1 MHCYQFE
8 ISCRWV
14 AARLRRRG
22 IDATERD
29 PSFMEAVSD
38 LGLDSVADA
47 VGMSEQRLSSV
58 ARRLGYDT
66 SAAA

>member
-22 IDATERD
+22 IEIAERD
-29 PSFMEAVSD
+29 PSFMEAVSE
-38 LGLDSVADA
+38 LGLESVADA
-47 VGMSEQRLSSV
+47 VGLSEQRLSSV
-58 ARRLGYDT
+58 ARRLGYD
-66 SAAA
+66 SSEAA